1 VVDHDDVVSRAE
13 ARVNLILWGNP
24 SDSFSA
30 RELLFVV
37 DLPALIAEVKR
48 LRTALEESSS
58 EVETLKRFASYG
70 G

>member
-1 VVDHDDVVSRAE
+1 MVGEDDIVSRAE
-13 ARVNLILWGNP
+13 ARVNLVLWGDP
-24 SDSFSA
+24 KDSFSA